1 MDIDRQAEKWAAS
14 VSCQRD
20 ICSEVAKHKILQAA
34 NQEATKT
41 TDSELEKWQ
50 AHKNRS
56 RVYLCTTGFEG
67 LFTSPSSAEDCVVE
81 CTRKTSAL
89 LCYSPSLKFECK
101 G

>member
-1 MDIDRQAEKWAAS
+1 MDKDRQTEKWVAS

-20 ICSEVAKHKILQAA
+20 ICSGVAKHKILQVA

-56 RVYLCTTGFEG
+56 CLYLCTTGFEC
-67 LFTSPSSAEDCVVE
+67 LFTSPSSAEDCVVVE

-89 LCYSPSLKFECK
+89 KRCCATALV
-101 G
+101 